1 MIPVVCESYHRLFDG
16 KTRMERGV
24 LKVKGASGY
33 DIQLVWAVLTVFPCL
48 RLPSC
53 DNFSLLASVSSATW
67 RCSLLVS
74 STTSRFS
81 HLASLDAPTV
91 LPPISTDGMTA
102 ADVGKLTEQVRDQM
116 LSTLREISTPSPEA
130 STSSAEAREESQ
142 QGESEPLL
150 RDSRTSYTAESSGGA
165 RRRSPSS
172 KSVESEELA
181 QTGAVD
187 ARALA
192 SDLKDSAKRAVREEG
207 EGETEDEMDEGGVVV
222 RKPN

>member
-1 MIPVVCESYHRLFDG
+1 
-16 KTRMERGV
+16 
-24 LKVKGASGY
+24 
-33 DIQLVWAVLTVFPCL
+33 
-48 RLPSC
+48 
-53 DNFSLLASVSSATW
+53 
-67 RCSLLVS
+67 
-74 STTSRFS
+74 
-81 HLASLDAPTV
+81 
-91 LPPISTDGMTA
+91 MTA

-116 LSTLREISTPSPEA
+116 LSTLQEISTPSPEA
-130 STSSAEAREESQ
+130 STSSASRGESQ